1 MNSIRYIYSHNIED
15 KVDSTKFCPSRSM
28 RGNYDNEGNF
38 ISDVEGN
45 VITISGDNYQDFSFI
60 NIPHCENTNF
70 FDDSEDTSGCCIVN
84 NANFDKS
91 YQPKNNMGFIYSIT
105 GIPNK
110 DGSYNIYHKQPVQ
123 TFFNFLDDPNDIKK
137 FIKIIFAAIFGILVA
152 SIIIDVYLMFSEVFL
167 SSLFLD
173 LIIYPFFSSL

>member
-60 NIPHCENTNF
+60 NIPHCENTK
-70 FDDSEDTSGCCIVN
+70 
-84 NANFDKS
+84 A
-91 YQPKNNMGFIYSIT
+91 
-105 GIPNK
+105 
-110 DGSYNIYHKQPVQ
+110 
-123 TFFNFLDDPNDIKK
+123 
-137 FIKIIFAAIFGILVA
+137 IIFSELIEKFGLRKMSNGTIRNQ
-152 SIIIDVYLMFSEVFL
+152 SWCRSCR
-167 SSLFLD
+167 
-173 LIIYPFFSSL
+173 